1 MIFPFRSSLRFK
13 VKEQGKVLI
22 PEEQNES
29 LPTGIMKDVEE
40 IGGKGDVGRSLL
52 ISVSEILVRPP

>member
-1 MIFPFRSSLRFK
+1 MIFPFRSGLRFK

-40 IGGKGDVGRSLL
+40 IGGKGM
-52 ISVSEILVRPP
+52 